1 MIKIN
6 KKKRKFSNQKIWTT
20 FFFKISCY
28 FHCKITIIVGKEGLL
43 ASLAVDY
50 SIKEFKTLSGLL
62 LWWGRIA
69 SKNTSMVANFVIH
82 RGLIKSFNQF
92 IFSLLFYYNAVALYN
107 EMLSFGYSTIFISLP
122 SISILLDRVLIEIMY
137 LNFLL
142 FIKFY

>member
-1 MIKIN
+1 
-6 KKKRKFSNQKIWTT
+6 
-20 FFFKISCY
+20 
-28 FHCKITIIVGKEGLL
+28 
-43 ASLAVDY
+43 
-50 SIKEFKTLSGLL
+50 
-62 LWWGRIA
+62 
-69 SKNTSMVANFVIH
+69 MVANFVIH

-137 LNFLL
+137 LNFIL